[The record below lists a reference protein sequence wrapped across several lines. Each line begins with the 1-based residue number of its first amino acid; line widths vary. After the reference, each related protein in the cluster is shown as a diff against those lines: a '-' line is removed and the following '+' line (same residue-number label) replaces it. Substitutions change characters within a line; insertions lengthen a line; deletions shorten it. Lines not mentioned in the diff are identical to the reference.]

1 MNYIKK
7 VFFANMIK
15 VIRYIVV
22 LFVGILI
29 GFKACDFINYLKYRI
44 EVQEFRNTK
53 TTNCLIIKKDKE
65 LTVN

>member
-1 MNYIKK
+1 
-7 VFFANMIK
+7 MIK

-29 GFKACDFINYLKYRI
+29 GFKACDFIDHLKYQI

-53 TTNCLIIKKDKE
+53 TTSCIVVKKDKE
-65 LTVN
+65 LTIN

>member
-1 MNYIKK
+1 M
-7 VFFANMIK
+7 
-15 VIRYIVV
+15 

-29 GFKACDFINYLKYRI
+29 GFKACDFINYSKYQI

-53 TTNCLIIKKDKE
+53 TISCLVIKRDKE

>member
-1 MNYIKK
+1 
-7 VFFANMIK
+7 MIK

-29 GFKACDFINYLKYRI
+29 GFKACEFINYLKYRI

-53 TTNCLIIKKDKE
+53 TTNCLVVKKDKE

>member
-1 MNYIKK
+1 M
-7 VFFANMIK
+7 
-15 VIRYIVV
+15 

-53 TTNCLIIKKDKE
+53 TTNCLVVKKDKE